1 MNDEM
6 FNELLES
13 VNEAGQILKGKKKP
27 FRIFEFPEIEVKII
41 REKMGLTQFGFAM
54 LIGVSKRTV
63 ENWEQGRRKPTGPAN
78 ALLRALKADPK
89 HVVAALHS

>member
-1 MNDEM
+1 M

-27 FRIFEFPEIEVKII
+27 SRAFEFPELEVKKI
-41 REKMGLTQFGFAM
+41 RKKMGLSQFHFAM
-54 LIGVSKRTV
+54 LIGVSKRTL

-78 ALLRALKADPK
+78 ALLRALNADPK
-89 HVVAALHS
+89 HVVEALHS